1 MLSCN
6 VCRHCWG
13 IGKTGCSEWRVETEI
28 RYFSASE
35 APRIWERLRGVCATH
50 RRNTSEYKSSPA
62 ARGSRPY
69 CMRPKASKCER
80 SFFTYFRNF
89 RYNVNFRHHPQI
101 LALQIAAKPLQI
113 ATLILLTV
121 YRNLPTPHPT
131 VTSLTSY
138 DVPFSHNAY
147 VTDDRLTD
155 RRTTERTIS
164 ATISTVG

>member
-1 MLSCN
+1 MKKYTTLFPFTVLSLSSQGQRSRQSLLFQWVSVSWVN
-6 VCRHCWG
+6 
-13 IGKTGCSEWRVETEI
+13 K
-28 RYFSASE
+28 
-35 APRIWERLRGVCATH
+35 
-50 RRNTSEYKSSPA
+50 SPA
-62 ARGSRPY
+62 VARGSRPY